1 MKNHVKNH
9 ATQKRRSV
17 KQFLLA
23 VLTLLPFAFA
33 LLSPSAFANRELT
46 LRNPLI
52 RVCTINNGVFAS
64 YAIDNDQFAFCRF
77 GKLIIDSQT
86 LLSSL
91 SSIQTEASGAI
102 LSDTVSSNCE
112 QVGAT
117 RLTIPEAGET
127 LCRFR
132 DDSMLNLRTL
142 LTDANSANNNDREH
156 IKRILLNQ

>member
-1 MKNHVKNH
+1 MKSHVKNH
-9 ATQKRRSV
+9 ATKRSRFV
-17 KQFLLA
+17 KLFSLT
-23 VLTLLPFAFA
+23 VLTLLPFAFVF
-33 LLSPSAFANRELT
+33 SNSSAFANRELS

-52 RVCTINNGVFAS
+52 RVCTINNGIFAS
-64 YAIDNDQFAFCRF
+64 YVIDNDQFGFCRF